1 MGRFP
6 GTYAGRNRPAVPTL
20 PPASLCEG
28 SWLLWRE
35 ETGPGPNYMP
45 SCEELTPPLQ
55 LCPPPLSHRPT
66 RMSSHCC
73 QTRSHGFCSCHT
85 ATICSQWPLFREGPG
100 GPWAQPCPSPQVS
113 QSFPGHQDLVFH
125 HLLAQ
130 LGRHLYGSLL
140 CKEAGEK
147 EGAGALRL
155 SRGAEDPGHPHLP
168 PGQGRAFPKA
178 GDVSPRA
185 PWGGGGAQG

>member
-1 MGRFP
+1 
-6 GTYAGRNRPAVPTL
+6 
-20 PPASLCEG
+20 
-28 SWLLWRE
+28 
-35 ETGPGPNYMP
+35 MP

-66 RMSSHCC
+66 RISSHCC
-73 QTRSHGFCSCHT
+73 QTRSHGFCSCRM
-85 ATICSQWPLFREGPG
+85 ATICSQWPLFGEGPG

-147 EGAGALRL
+147 GGAGALRL
-155 SRGAEDPGHPHLP
+155 SRGAPSPTPGAGQGLHLRQEMSHKSTLRGGGRIRVRVPAPPLDLLCWLIRKCRERPPHLILAEEFLN
-168 PGQGRAFPKA
+168 RKE
-178 GDVSPRA
+178 SYC
-185 PWGGGGAQG
+185 